1 MTIEECREYLP
12 ESWIEPIQNDPV
24 LWDIFSEHEYDLEQ
38 EAVPPFLIQDLRG
51 GNLEHLRP
59 ILSLY
64 GQPGLKMLEKLLEI
78 DEASKETAQK
88 ELPDG
93 NIGYAGYFFAKSDL
107 KQDTAKAAVIDA
119 ANRYI
124 QAIHQIYTQ
133 IFEEPAPID
142 VNPKITMLSGIEGA
156 NFQKQMHKDFVQNKF
171 HPSDDIYDAIGDWFM
186 DIELQEGYEDLW
198 LFEETLYHINN
209 DYFLSHYLQWSFI
222 VPQPI
227 ENPFQGYFEL
237 WKMGVDIEFPEKDQ
251 VVLIANE

>member
-1 MTIEECREYLP
+1 MTIEECRKYLP

-51 GNLEHLRP
+51 GDLERLRP

-64 GQPGLKMLEKLLEI
+64 GQPGLKMLEGLLEI
-78 DEASKETAQK
+78 DEASKDTAQI

-93 NIGYAGYFFAKSDL
+93 QIGYAGYFFAKSDL
-107 KQDTAKAAVIDA
+107 KQDAAKAAVIAA
-119 ANRYI
+119 ANQYI

-133 IFEEPAPID
+133 IFEESAPID
-142 VNPKITMLSGIEGA
+142 VNPKITILSGKEGTD
-156 NFQKQMHKDFVQNKF
+156 FQEQMHQDFVHNKF
-171 HPSDDIYDAIGDWFM
+171 HPSDDIYDDIGDWFM
-186 DIELQEGYEDLW
+186 DIEFQEECEDLW
-198 LFEETLYHINN
+198 LFNEALYHISN
-209 DYFLSHYLQWSFI
+209 DYFLSHYLQWSLI

-237 WKMGVDIEFPEKDQ
+237 WKMGFNIEFPEKDQ
-251 VVLIANE
+251 VVLIAN